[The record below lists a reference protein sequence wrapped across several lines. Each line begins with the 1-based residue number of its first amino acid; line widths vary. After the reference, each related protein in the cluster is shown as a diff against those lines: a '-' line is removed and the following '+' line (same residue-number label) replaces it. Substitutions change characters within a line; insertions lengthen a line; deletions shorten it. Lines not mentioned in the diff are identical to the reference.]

1 MLTIGI
7 IGIGY
12 VGGAIQALLEKHK
25 HLYSAIK
32 VYDKHKQ
39 INTFID
45 ILNTDLVFICLPTP
59 YDESFKNFNMS
70 EIDNVINNLNNF
82 NYKGL
87 IIIKSTILPTYCAI
101 KNDIFPNLKLIH
113 NPEFLSAK
121 TAVEDFEKQTHIVI
135 GYTDYS
141 KDSINII
148 KNFYEELFSN
158 RINEIT
164 ISITNCKV
172 SGLMKL
178 ACNSFYATK
187 IQFFTELYLL
197 CEKMN
202 LSFDEVKELMM
213 KNNWINSHHTNI
225 PGHDKTISFG
235 GACFPKDI
243 SALNEFMISN
253 NIPNKVISATIKERN
268 EMRKD

>member
-1 MLTIGI
+1 MLNIGI

-12 VGGAIQALLEKHK
+12 VGNAIKTLLEKNK
-25 HLYSAIK
+25 HLYSTIN
-32 VYDKHKQ
+32 VHDKYKQ
-39 INTFID
+39 INTFKD
-45 ILNTDLVFICLPTP
+45 ILNTDIVFICLPTP
-59 YDESFKNFNMS
+59 YDESFKNYNMI

-82 NYKGL
+82 DYKGL
-87 IIIKSTILPTYCAI
+87 IIIKSTILPTYCTS
-101 KNDIFPNLKLIH
+101 KNNIFTNLKLFH

-121 TAVEDFEKQTHIVI
+121 TAVEDFENQTHIVI

-141 KDSINII
+141 KDKIHII

-202 LSFDEVKELMM
+202 LSFDEVKELML
-213 KNNWINSHHTNI
+213 KNNWINSQHTKI
-225 PGHDKTISFG
+225 PGHDKNISFG

-243 SALNEFMISN
+243 NALNEYMISN
-253 NIPNKVISATIKERN
+253 NTPNKVIGATIEERK
-268 EMRKD
+268 EMRND